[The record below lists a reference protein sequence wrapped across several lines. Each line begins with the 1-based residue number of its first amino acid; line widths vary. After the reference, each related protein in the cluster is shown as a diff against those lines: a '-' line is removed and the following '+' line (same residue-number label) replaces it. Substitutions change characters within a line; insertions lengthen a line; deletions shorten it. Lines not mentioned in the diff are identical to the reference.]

1 MDLRKDVLFYD
12 DYSSFPI
19 SGSVNNLYVDKGTGI
34 IYSWDG
40 SEYVASGTP
49 GSPTNQVVLFADL
62 ATTEAL
68 KACTYNNGTLGVGA
82 TLTGNANGQLST
94 VSFTDRIDNV
104 VTALNQVILVK
115 NQANQTQ
122 NGLYLVTQLGS
133 VSQPFILTRATDAD
147 TQSEIYP
154 LQVNVFGG
162 QTQANLAYLQKTI
175 DPIIGTNPIVFT
187 TTQLGIQNTPV
198 LHVDT
203 VTSSALPACTYTSG
217 TNPTLP
223 GQGAFLEANVNGSI
237 GTINGFALI
246 NGRRVLIKDQANQ
259 AHNGVYV
266 VSSAGS
272 ASTKWRLTRV
282 DVWGSNF
289 TVLDREWKVNNP
301 SSTKY
306 GARYSTNLLSLASTN
321 VGITAIQFF
330 EVATPSGVFG
340 IANTSGV
347 YTYYATL
354 TLAMA
359 AATAGQ
365 TIEMFADVTETG
377 AVTITLKNGVNINGN
392 GHTYRYTNATGN
404 CFVDSGGFGVAM
416 NCQIL
421 NLKIERIAATTSGNI
436 FSLGSAI
443 STIDFSGSY
452 LFMNITTPTSNAAIF
467 GSGQGARIL
476 YAYVVSNC
484 SGISINNANASIEN
498 CYSESTAAGDGIY
511 TLGKIINCQGKSV
524 SGFGLYTAGST
535 AQVISSIG
543 ISTSNTGINGNA
555 INSAGV
561 STSGTGIFGTGNNS
575 VGISTSG
582 TGIGSS
588 AGVFTNCSGISSSS
602 SGGSGNSNSF
612 YNCYFE
618 STSSQAWNTWLSD
631 FYGCSFNCKW
641 NNVLGHGIIRPGNVV
656 NCTIRVTNASANC
669 LNNPTS
675 LTSKYSNNSF
685 IGATTPVNA
694 NITQG
699 IVNTQDNQGNILL

>member
-1 MDLRKDVLFYD
+1 
-12 DYSSFPI
+12 
-19 SGSVNNLYVDKGTGI
+19 
-34 IYSWDG
+34 
-40 SEYVASGTP
+40 
-49 GSPTNQVVLFADL
+49 
-62 ATTEAL
+62 
-68 KACTYNNGTLGVGA
+68 
-82 TLTGNANGQLST
+82 
-94 VSFTDRIDNV
+94 
-104 VTALNQVILVK
+104 
-115 NQANQTQ
+115 
-122 NGLYLVTQLGS
+122 
-133 VSQPFILTRATDAD
+133 
-147 TQSEIYP
+147 
-154 LQVNVFGG
+154 
-162 QTQANLAYLQKTI
+162 
-175 DPIIGTNPIVFT
+175 
-187 TTQLGIQNTPV
+187 
-198 LHVDT
+198 
-203 VTSSALPACTYTSG
+203 
-217 TNPTLP
+217 
-223 GQGAFLEANVNGSI
+223 
-237 GTINGFALI
+237 
-246 NGRRVLIKDQANQ
+246 
-259 AHNGVYV
+259 
-266 VSSAGS
+266 
-272 ASTKWRLTRV
+272 
-282 DVWGSNF
+282 
-289 TVLDREWKVNNP
+289 
-301 SSTKY
+301 
-306 GARYSTNLLSLASTN
+306 
-321 VGITAIQFF
+321 
-330 EVATPSGVFG
+330 
-340 IANTSGV
+340 
-347 YTYYATL
+347 
-354 TLAMA
+354 MA
-359 AATAGQ
+359 AASAGQ

-582 TGIGSS
+582 TGIGSN